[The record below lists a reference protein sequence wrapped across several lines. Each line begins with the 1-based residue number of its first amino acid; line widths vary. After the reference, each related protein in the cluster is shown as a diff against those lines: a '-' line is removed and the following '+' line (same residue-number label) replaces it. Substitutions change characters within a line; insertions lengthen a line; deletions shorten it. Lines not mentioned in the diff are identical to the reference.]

1 MPDQREQYRRRLSR
15 RRALQVGI
23 GGTAGLALHGRLRT
37 SQAYSSPI
45 ASPAPEAGYA
55 NPEMLVDA
63 DRVTEVRRDEE
74 GILVGFM
81 PEEEFGDAHI
91 PGSVQLDWPVLEV
104 TDTSDSSIKSWREET
119 SRTLALLG
127 ITQDRP
133 VLAYDAG
140 TLFAA
145 RLWWVLHYLGHEDK
159 HVLNGG
165 VAAWQQSGG
174 EISADATPVA
184 QQPSPAHVSFQVQPQ
199 ADVLAQIGEVRT
211 SFDDPNVVIV
221 DARTPDEY
229 AAGHIPGAVNI
240 NYPRNAT
247 DKAPKVWKPS
257 DELRAMYEDVG
268 VTPDK
273 HIIPYCSTGVR
284 SAVTF
289 FTLRLI
295 GYPDVALYTGSWN
308 EWGNHPETPKAT
320 GSEP

>member
-240 NYPRNAT
+240 NA
-247 DKAPKVWKPS
+247 
-257 DELRAMYEDVG
+257 RAMRPTRRPRYGSPVTSYERC
-268 VTPDK
+268 TK
-273 HIIPYCSTGVR
+273 
-284 SAVTF
+284 
-289 FTLRLI
+289 TL
-295 GYPDVALYTGSWN
+295 V
-308 EWGNHPETPKAT
+308 
-320 GSEP
+320 